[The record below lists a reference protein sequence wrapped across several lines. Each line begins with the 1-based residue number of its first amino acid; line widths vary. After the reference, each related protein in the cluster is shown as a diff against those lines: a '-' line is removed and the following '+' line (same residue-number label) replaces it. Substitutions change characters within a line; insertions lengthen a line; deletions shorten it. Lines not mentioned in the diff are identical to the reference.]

1 MNQLTCLLCLGSN
14 VDRCTQMASAREAL
28 KHHFPNIRFSE
39 EMTTDAI
46 SDIFLSPFS
55 NQVAKMETSLSIE
68 EIRTTLKQIEKEN
81 GRLPEDKAQ
90 GIVKLDID
98 LLMVD
103 DVVLKPKDMEKDFV
117 IAGISS
123 IQA

>member
-1 MNQLTCLLCLGSN
+1 MIQHTCLLCLGSN
-14 VDRCTQMASAREAL
+14 SDRHLHMGSARKAL
-28 KHHFPNIRFSE
+28 SELFPNIRFSE

-46 SDIFLSPFS
+46 GDIFLSPFS

-68 EIRTTLKQIEKEN
+68 EIRAILKQIEKEN

-103 DVVLKPKDMEKDFV
+103 DVILKTNDMEKKFV
-117 IAGISS
+117 LEGMKFLTL
-123 IQA
+123 